1 METVDL
7 LTLKDLAGWK
17 TLSTVQRDAHLSPG
31 HQRQAIERL
40 VTRVVS
46 ASRPTGPPEPSSARR
61 SSRSDSAVTPL
72 EACEDVRL
80 AALEKR

>member
-7 LTLKDLAGWK
+7 LTLKELVGWK

-40 VTRVVS
+40 VTRAVS
-46 ASRPTGPPEPSSARR
+46 APPTT
-61 SSRSDSAVTPL
+61 VTSL
-72 EACEDVRL
+72 GEG
-80 AALEKR
+80 

>member
-1 METVDL
+1 MKKRGNVNRPSRLAMETVDL

-40 VTRVVS
+40 VTRAVS
-46 ASRPTGPPEPSSARR
+46 APPTTATSVG
-61 SSRSDSAVTPL
+61 
-72 EACEDVRL
+72 
-80 AALEKR
+80 